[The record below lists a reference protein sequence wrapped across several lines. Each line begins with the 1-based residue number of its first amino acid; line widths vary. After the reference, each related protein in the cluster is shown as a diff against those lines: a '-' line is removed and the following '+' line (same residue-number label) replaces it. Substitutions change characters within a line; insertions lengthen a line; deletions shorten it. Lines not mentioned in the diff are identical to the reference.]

1 MGEKLIEQ
9 LVDLELVQD
18 AADLYQLTLEQLA
31 GLERMAEKSAN
42 NVLEALE
49 KSKVTTFG
57 RLLYALGIRNV
68 GQATAQVLAQRFGNL
83 AALLAAN
90 TEELH
95 AVDDVGPV
103 TSQFI
108 LQFFSQQE
116 NQQLIERLQALGV
129 CWPEQDKPLLA
140 VRALQGEV
148 IVLTGTLH
156 GFSRDEV
163 KEKLEQLG
171 AKVTSSVS
179 KKTTLLIAGENA
191 GSKLD
196 KAQALGVPV
205 KNENDLK
212 VLLGSN

>member
-83 AALLAAN
+83 VALLAASE
-90 TEELH
+90 EELR

-103 TSQFI
+103 TAQFI
-108 LQFFSQQE
+108 LQFFSQEE

-129 CWPEQDKPLLA
+129 HWPEQDKPLLA
-140 VRALQGEV
+140 VRTLQGEV

-156 GFSRDEV
+156 EFSRDEV